1 MGSLAWSGS
10 RAGGNVR
17 GERARPEFRLEGAK
31 AGVQGRRVRVR
42 RANPRGIAG
51 VGRGESGADEGLRA
65 LWLGIPSWIGVAR
78 KASAESLRARA
89 RKVFFQAK
97 RWKKRARKSL
107 HVAVNEQT

>member
-10 RAGGNVR
+10 RAGGNVW
-17 GERARPEFRLEGAK
+17 GERARPEFLLEGAK
-31 AGVQGRRVRVR
+31 AEVQGRRVRVR

-51 VGRGESGADEGLRA
+51 VGRGESGVYATYCGSGFQDRG
-65 LWLGIPSWIGVAR
+65 R
-78 KASAESLRARA
+78 KES
-89 RKVFFQAK
+89 K